1 MSKITC
7 FIATTIDGFI
17 ADELGGVSFLDNIND
32 SGDDYGYTKFFDSV
46 DAVIMGSKTYEQI
59 LSFGG
64 YPYANKKSFVITH
77 RVDELKALTTFQDT
91 IEWPIEFFGGDIGP
105 IIDKLRNDGRYEH
118 LWLVGGGSLVKQL
131 IELGVLDELRIFVVP
146 TLLGKGIPL
155 FDQVNSFRFFTLLET
170 ITYAKGVVELHYD
183 LRR

>member
-7 FIATTIDGFI
+7 FIATSLDGFI
-17 ADELGGVSFLDNIND
+17 ADEFGGVGFLDNINN

-46 DAVIMGSKTYEQI
+46 DSVMMGSKTYEQI

-64 YPYANKKSFVITH
+64 YPYANKKSFVITN
-77 RVDELKALTTFQDT
+77 RIEELKSKTTFQDT
-91 IEWPIEFFGGDIGP
+91 IEHPVEFLSGDIGT
-105 IIDKLRNDGRYEH
+105 IIEDLRNNTRYEH

-131 IELGVLDELRIFVVP
+131 VELGMLDELRMFVVP
-146 TLLGKGIPL
+146 TILGKGIPL
-155 FDQVNSFRFFTLLET
+155 FDEVNSFRFFTLLET